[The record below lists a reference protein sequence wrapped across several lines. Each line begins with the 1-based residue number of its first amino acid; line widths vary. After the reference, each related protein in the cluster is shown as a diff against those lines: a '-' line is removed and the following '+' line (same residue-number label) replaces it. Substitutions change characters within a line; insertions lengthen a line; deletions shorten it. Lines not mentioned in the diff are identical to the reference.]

1 MLQDPLGRRFYY
13 LRLSLTEACN
23 FRCQYCLPD
32 GYKPTSSEKFLS
44 LAECDTVLRAFA
56 DLGTKKVRLT
66 GGEPTLR
73 KDIIDVTG
81 AVAATPGIEL
91 VAMTS
96 HGGRLKKLAKPL
108 KDAGLN
114 QVNISIDSLDPRQ
127 FHDITGQNKLAEVL
141 QGLDEAL
148 NQGLLVKV
156 NAVLMSTTTQQSIDQ
171 FLTWLK
177 TTPVTLRFIELME
190 TGQLTHFFQSH
201 KQRAI
206 SIKEK
211 LLKEGWQRVRREI
224 HAGPAEEFLHP
235 DYAGR
240 IGLITP
246 YAKGFCD
253 TCNRLRMSA
262 LGKLHLCLFSEHGI
276 DMRADIA
283 SLDVER
289 VKKQLQVFIGKKAA
303 SHFLHEGNTGATKH
317 LAMLGG

>member
-1 MLQDPLGRRFYY
+1 
-13 LRLSLTEACN
+13 
-23 FRCQYCLPD
+23 
-32 GYKPTSSEKFLS
+32 
-44 LAECDTVLRAFA
+44 VVRAFA
-56 DLGTKKVRLT
+56 SLGTKKVRLT

-108 KDAGLN
+108 RKAGLH

-190 TGQLTHFFQSH
+190 TGQLTQFFQSQ
-201 KQRAI
+201 KQRATTI
-206 SIKEK
+206 REK
-211 LLKEGWQRVRREI
+211 LINEGWQAVRREI

-283 SLDVER
+283 SLNVER